1 MGVYLNPGNEKFAK
15 AVQSEIYVDKTG
27 LIEYTNQVINT
38 VQRYVC
44 VSRPR
49 RFGKSMTADMLTAYY
64 GKECDSRELF
74 SGLKISQN
82 AVFAQHLNQ
91 YPTIFLN
98 MQEFLS
104 RSKEIGQVIDRV
116 RRMLLREL
124 KNSYPDVD
132 YFDDTDLVESLQDI
146 YAATKQSF
154 IIIIDEWDVLIR
166 DAVINRQGQGE
177 YITFLRG
184 MFKGTEPTKYIQLAY
199 LTGILPIKKEKTQSA
214 LNNFDEF
221 TMLSASKLA
230 PYIGFTEDEV
240 KKLAK
245 EYHQDFDEVKRWY
258 DGYLLKDYQVYN
270 PRAVVSVMMRDEFK
284 SYWSE
289 TASYDVV
296 VPLINMN
303 YDGLKTAIIEMLSGA
318 EVKVNTATF
327 QNDVEDIKSK
337 DDVLTYMIHLGYLGY
352 NEKKKTAFVPNE
364 EIRQELT
371 TAVEICINYDKR
383 NKKHNCLIESYS
395 KQN

>member
-1 MGVYLNPGNEKFAK
+1 MIEVERERRRWNMGVYLNPGNEKFAK

-146 YAATKQSF
+146 YAAEYPSDRQ
-154 IIIIDEWDVLIR
+154 VLR
-166 DAVINRQGQGE
+166 
-177 YITFLRG
+177 
-184 MFKGTEPTKYIQLAY
+184 KPY
-199 LTGILPIKKEKTQSA
+199 LSENPAGNQDTLPVLFYPA
-214 LNNFDEF
+214 
-221 TMLSASKLA
+221 
-230 PYIGFTEDEV
+230 
-240 KKLAK
+240 
-245 EYHQDFDEVKRWY
+245 
-258 DGYLLKDYQVYN
+258 
-270 PRAVVSVMMRDEFK
+270 
-284 SYWSE
+284 
-289 TASYDVV
+289 
-296 VPLINMN
+296 
-303 YDGLKTAIIEMLSGA
+303 
-318 EVKVNTATF
+318 
-327 QNDVEDIKSK
+327 DIPGKHSP
-337 DDVLTYMIHLGYLGY
+337 IHL
-352 NEKKKTAFVPNE
+352 
-364 EIRQELT
+364 
-371 TAVEICINYDKR
+371 
-383 NKKHNCLIESYS
+383 
-395 KQN
+395 

>member
-1 MGVYLNPGNEKFAK
+1 MDYLLCGNLPYPAWKKHISVQNLNNRRIHRYLVCRLKRPEARDFSHVRFTLRQEYRMIEVERERRRWNMGVYLNPGNEKFAK

-132 YFDDTDLVESLQDI
+132 YFDDTDLVESMQDI

-154 IIIIDEWDVLIR
+154 VIIIDEWDCVFR
-166 DAVINRQGQGE
+166 E
-177 YITFLRG
+177 Y
-184 MFKGTEPTKYIQLAY
+184 Q
-199 LTGILPIKKEKTQSA
+199 
-214 LNNFDEF
+214 
-221 TMLSASKLA
+221 
-230 PYIGFTEDEV
+230 
-240 KKLAK
+240 
-245 EYHQDFDEVKRWY
+245 QD
-258 DGYLLKDYQVYN
+258 
-270 PRAVVSVMMRDEFK
+270 
-284 SYWSE
+284 
-289 TASYDVV
+289 
-296 VPLINMN
+296 
-303 YDGLKTAIIEMLSGA
+303 
-318 EVKVNTATF
+318 
-327 QNDVEDIKSK
+327 
-337 DDVLTYMIHLGYLGY
+337 
-352 NEKKKTAFVPNE
+352 
-364 EIRQELT
+364 
-371 TAVEICINYDKR
+371 
-383 NKKHNCLIESYS
+383 KKHRKSILISCGIF
-395 KQN
+395 